1 MPSATAFMI
10 GMSCLVVITFLA
22 QTVGEVYKTVR
33 WLGILHVYIYKKFY
47 SEGRVNSPKSAVKK
61 AEPQTQNQYQE

>member
-22 QTVGEVYKTVR
+22 QTVGELYSYKTVR
-33 WLGILHVYIYKKFY
+33 WLGILHVCIYKKW
-47 SEGRVNSPKSAVKK
+47 RVNSPKSAVK
-61 AEPQTQNQYQE
+61 